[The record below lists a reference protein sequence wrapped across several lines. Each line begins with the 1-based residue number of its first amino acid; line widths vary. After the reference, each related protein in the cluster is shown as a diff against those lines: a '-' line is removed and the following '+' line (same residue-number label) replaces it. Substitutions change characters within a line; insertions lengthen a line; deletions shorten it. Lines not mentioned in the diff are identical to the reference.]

1 MADQPNAG
9 GPGSAVPVQVRIVGQ
24 YVKDLSFESPNV
36 LKFMTSQP
44 ENPNLNLE
52 LNVEPNKVGPDLYES
67 SLLFKAQ
74 ATSKGGTIYDLE
86 LVYAGLFEI
95 KGAPPEMLEQMLHIN
110 CPSLLFPFARRI
122 AADLT
127 REGGFPPLFLDPVD
141 FAALYFKKRE
151 ALAKAPTA
159 AKPS

>member
-36 LKFMTSQP
+36 VKFMTSQP

-52 LNVEPNKVGPDLYES
+52 LNVVPSKVGADVYES
-67 SLLFKAQ
+67 ALSFKAQ
-74 ATSKGGTIYDLE
+74 ATSKAGIIYDLE
-86 LVYAGLFEI
+86 VEYAGLFEI
-95 KGAPPEMLEQMLHIN
+95 KGAPPEMLDQMLHIN
-110 CPSLLFPFARRI
+110 CPSMLFPFLRRLTG
-122 AADLT
+122 DLT
-127 REGGFPPLFLDPVD
+127 CEGGFPPLFLDPVD

-151 ALAKAPTA
+151 QLAKSPTSS
-159 AKPS
+159 KPS